1 MMDNYDVSS
10 ARLDSYMCFADK
22 KFRGTSDLSSQEK
35 DVQQK
40 IRQYWADE
48 SISNEAKL
56 ADFDMDLSG
65 FDPENT
71 SNLKMRDITQQLY
84 DRGIVDPATLR
95 FLDAINT
102 EHNNLGNEIN
112 KGRETNLLAH
122 FDDCLGFYKK
132 EISSGRCYMKDV
144 QSSLMTAISVLRA
157 LQERA
162 QLDKSK
168 FLINTTA

>member
-1 MMDNYDVSS
+1 MMDNYDVLS
-10 ARLDSYMCFADK
+10 ARMDSYVWYTDS
-22 KFRGTSDLSSQEK
+22 KFRGTSDLPSQEK

-56 ADFDMDLSG
+56 ADFDMNLSG

-84 DRGIVDPATLR
+84 DKGMVDPSSLR

-102 EHNNLGNEIN
+102 EHNSLGNEIN
-112 KGRETNLLAH
+112 KDRKTNLLAH
-122 FDDCLGFYKK
+122 FDDCLEFYKK
-132 EISSGRCYMKDV
+132 EISSGRHYMKDV

-168 FLINTTA
+168 FLINTTV